1 MNLYLKITGAV
12 LLVLSTTFCGFMLS
26 VRLKSRCKFLLAF
39 QDFLCTLETNIRY
52 NTDDIIRLIEKSAIN
67 PMLSVFSGT
76 KHSDFSNYW
85 QKAITSIPQSYG
97 LKNDD
102 ITVLENFGKALGTTD
117 VEGQLNHIELYKNI
131 LNSQLIKS
139 KEEYKEKSKLYK
151 VLGFFTG
158 SIIAIMFI

>member
-12 LLVLSTTFCGFMLS
+12 LLVFSTTFCGFMLS

-67 PMLSVFSGT
+67 PMLSMFCNIHT
-76 KHSDFSNYW
+76 ADFTGYW

-102 ITVLENFGKALGTTD
+102 ISILKDFGKALGTTD
-117 VEGQLNHIELYKNI
+117 VEGQLNHIALYKNI